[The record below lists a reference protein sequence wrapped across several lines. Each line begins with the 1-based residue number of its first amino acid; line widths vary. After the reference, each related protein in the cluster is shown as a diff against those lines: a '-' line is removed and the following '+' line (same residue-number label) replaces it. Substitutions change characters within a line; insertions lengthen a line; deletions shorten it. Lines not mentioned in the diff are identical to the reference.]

1 MYYSAF
7 FSAGHPWQ
15 KVRTVQHAFR
25 AANKTFE
32 NSSRRR
38 EVVQSHCTKN
48 ALALILGCV
57 RIFKLHLIQE
67 ENLNGTF
74 KGETVTIQKW
84 AEVV

>member
-1 MYYSAF
+1 MA
-7 FSAGHPWQ
+7 
-15 KVRTVQHAFR
+15 KVRTVQHAFK
-25 AANKTFE
+25 ASNKTFE

-38 EVVQSHCTKN
+38 ELVQSHCTKN

-57 RIFKLHLIQE
+57 RLFKLHLIEE

-84 AEVV
+84 AEVD